1 MPSAHGSF
9 GEKRH
14 VSSVAFDLM
23 DLARRW
29 GPHLER
35 AAVFPERTNVEFVAP
50 QGGGFD
56 AVVYERGVGITQACG
71 TGAGAVLAA
80 GALSG
85 VSFVGLAFIVGRLLD
100 SQTPAG
106 SKAGLAGMLIAKMA
120 VVAGGLYFLIV
131 QVEISPL
138 GTSFGIGAAILGL
151 TIGLNR
157 GTASPEGQ
165 AAMDAESRRIAEQ
178 MREESDSGSKE

>member
-1 MPSAHGSF
+1 MSEARPSDANEPRLSDVLVRHGSLW
-9 GEKRH
+9 
-14 VSSVAFDLM
+14 VAGM
-23 DLARRW
+23 VAVAAGALAVM
-29 GPHLER
+29 GLEH
-35 AAVFPERTNVEFVAP
+35 
-50 QGGGFD
+50 
-56 AVVYERGVGITQACG
+56 
-71 TGAGAVLAA
+71 GAAVLAS

-106 SKAGLAGMLIAKMA
+106 SKAGLAGMLIAKMTL
-120 VVAGGLYFLIV
+120 VAGGLYFLIV
-131 QVEISPL
+131 EVKISPM

-178 MREESDSGSKE
+178 MREESESDSKE